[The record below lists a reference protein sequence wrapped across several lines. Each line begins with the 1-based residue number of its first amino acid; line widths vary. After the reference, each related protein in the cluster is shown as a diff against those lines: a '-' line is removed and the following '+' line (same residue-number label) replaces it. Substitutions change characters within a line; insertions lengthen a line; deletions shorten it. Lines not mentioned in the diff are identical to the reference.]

1 MRTALWLIGW
11 TLVALT
17 LVTGGAGCGGRS
29 EAYDERLQVSAPIVV
44 GHHLAF
50 LDQTRERVT
59 LVRPYTREVT
69 HVDVGRQPSFM
80 LPTPD
85 GARLI
90 VICKG
95 WVATAR
101 DELDELPSMVLIDPT
116 APEAS
121 VSYDLGSPFD
131 EVAVSPDSRFAVAFF
146 SSTSTPGAEEV
157 FRNPNA
163 VALLDLDEPD
173 GLPVEKTVRSFGD
186 VPLGVLFSGPDMA
199 PLEPDGTLGTPRTL
213 AVVFADG
220 YVTFLDMEHPKR
232 SEVTV
237 HLTLPDHPQ
246 TVIPQEIVFAPE
258 AGTVFLR
265 CAGANDI
272 YAFTLTARSPADPTE
287 NDFVISINTLA
298 TGSVPGDVG
307 VFTDGTERKILVAN
321 QGSED
326 LTIIDALT
334 SEFVS
339 IPIGDPVDR
348 VLLYPDPSPTVA
360 VIFSQG
366 SARTR
371 IHFLDLE
378 DVETQVGQNH
388 DVLETNEP
396 VQNIELIPGR
406 DQALV
411 LHDDSRSVM
420 SVLDLTQRTLSPI
433 TAQGQLGG
441 YVFTADGAHLA
452 GFTYADTQVGL
463 IDLSNLAVR
472 TLQLT
477 HAPARIFALQPDAEA
492 AADAESRVVVVDHGD
507 PAGRLSVIPN
517 PSDPSRTSTY
527 VLSGFLYEGLLS
539 DPL

>member
-1 MRTALWLIGW
+1 
-11 TLVALT
+11 
-17 LVTGGAGCGGRS
+17 
-29 EAYDERLQVSAPIVV
+29 V

-50 LDQTRERVT
+50 LDKTRERVT
-59 LVRPYTREVT
+59 LVRPHTREVT

-85 GARLI
+85 GAQLI

-95 WVATAR
+95 WVADQR
-101 DELDELPSMVLIDPT
+101 DEEDEPPSMVLIDPA
-116 APEAS
+116 APEAA

-131 EVAVSPDSRFAVAFF
+131 EVAVSPDSRYAVAFF
-146 SSTSTPGAEEV
+146 SATSTPGVNEV

-163 VALLDLDEPD
+163 VALLDLEAPD
-173 GLPVEKTVRSFGD
+173 GEPIPKTVRSFGD
-186 VPLGVLFSGPDMA
+186 VPLGVLFSPPEMA
-199 PLEPDGTLGTPRTL
+199 PLETDGTLGQPRTV

-220 YVTFLDMEHPKR
+220 YVTFLDMAHPER

-246 TVIPQEIVFAPE
+246 TVIPQQIVFAPE
-258 AGTVFLR
+258 AGTIFLR

-298 TGSVPGDVG
+298 AGSIPADVG
-307 VFTDGTERKILVAN
+307 VFMDEGQRKILVAN
-321 QGSED
+321 QGSSD
-326 LTIIDALT
+326 LTIIDAVT
-334 SEFVS
+334 SEFVN

-348 VLLYPDPSPTVA
+348 VLLYPQDAPTMA

-366 SARTR
+366 STRTR
-371 IHFLDLE
+371 IHFLDLP
-378 DVETQVGQNH
+378 DVESQVGQNH
-388 DVLETNEP
+388 AVLTTNAP

-411 LHDDSRSVM
+411 LHDDTHSVM

-441 YVFTADGAHLA
+441 YVFTSDGAHLA
-452 GFTYADTQVGL
+452 GFTYATTQVGV
-463 IDLSNLAVR
+463 IDLSNLSVR

-477 HAPARIFALQPDAEA
+477 HTPTRIFALQADLDVAG
-492 AADAESRVVVVDHGD
+492 DAESRTLVVDHGD

-527 VLSGFLYEGLLS
+527 VLSGFLYDGLLHN
-539 DPL
+539 PL

>member
-1 MRTALWLIGW
+1 MAS
-11 TLVALT
+11 
-17 LVTGGAGCGGRS
+17 GAGCGGRGD
-29 EAYDERLQVSAPIVV
+29 AYDERLQVSAPIVV
-44 GHHLAF
+44 GHYLAF
-50 LDQTRERVT
+50 LDRTRERVT
-59 LVRPYTREVT
+59 LVRPFTREVT
-69 HVDVGRQPSFM
+69 HVDVGRGPSFLM
-80 LPTPD
+80 PTPD

-95 WVATAR
+95 WVATER
-101 DELDELPSMVLIDPT
+101 DEEDELPSMVLIDPA
-116 APEAS
+116 APQSA

-146 SSTSTPGAEEV
+146 SSTTTPGAEEV

-163 VALLDLDEPD
+163 VALLDLDEP
-173 GLPVEKTVRSFGD
+173 GGVPMEKTVRSFGD
-186 VPLGVLFSGPDMA
+186 VPLGVMFSPPEMA
-199 PLEPDGTLGTPRTL
+199 PLQSDGTLGTPRTL

-220 YVTFLDMEHPKR
+220 YVTFLDMEHPER

-265 CAGANDI
+265 CLGANDI
-272 YAFTLTARSPADPTE
+272 YAFTLTARSPGSATE

-298 TGSVPGDVG
+298 AGSVPGDVG
-307 VFTDGTERKILVAN
+307 VFTEGGERKILVAN
-321 QGSED
+321 QGSENV
-326 LTIIDALT
+326 TIIDALT
-334 SEFVS
+334 SEFVN
-339 IPIGDPVDR
+339 IHIGDPVDR
-348 VLLYPDPSPTVA
+348 VLLYPEQSPTVA

-366 SARTR
+366 SARNR
-371 IHFLDLE
+371 IHFLDLQ
-378 DVETQVGQNH
+378 DVETRVGQNH
-388 DVLETNEP
+388 DVLATNEA

-411 LHDDSRSVM
+411 LHDDNHSVM
-420 SVLDLTQRTLSPI
+420 SVLDLTGRTLSPI

-452 GFTYADTQVGL
+452 GFTLSKAQMGL

-472 TLQLT
+472 TLQLSHTPT
-477 HAPARIFALQPDAEA
+477 HIFALQRLANNPD
-492 AADAESRVVVVDHGD
+492 DTESRTLVVDHGD

-517 PSDPSRTSTY
+517 PSDLSRTSTY
-527 VLSGFLYEGLLS
+527 VLSGFLYDGLLG

>member
-1 MRTALWLIGW
+1 MRTVLWLIGW
-11 TLVALT
+11 TLVATT
-17 LVTGGAGCGGRS
+17 LVVNAAGCGTRS
-29 EAYDERLQVSAPIVV
+29 ARYDERLQVSAPIVV

-59 LVRPYTREVT
+59 LVRPVTREVI

-101 DELDELPSMVLIDPT
+101 DESDELPSMVLIDPT
-116 APEAS
+116 APEAA

-131 EVAVSPDSRFAVAFF
+131 EVAVSPDSRYAVAFF
-146 SSTSTPGAEEV
+146 SSTSNPGADEV

-163 VALLDLDEPD
+163 VALLDLDEP
-173 GLPVEKTVRSFGD
+173 GGVPVPKTVRSFGD
-186 VPLGVLFSGPDMA
+186 VPLGVLFSPPDMA
-199 PLEPDGTLGTPRTL
+199 PLQPDGTLGTARTL

-220 YVTFLDMEHPKR
+220 YVTFLDMEHPER

-237 HLTLPDHPQ
+237 HLTLPQHPQ
-246 TVIPQEIVFAPE
+246 TIIPQEVVFAPE

-265 CAGANDI
+265 CLGADDI
-272 YAFTLTARSPADPTE
+272 YAFTLTSRSPADSTQ

-298 TGSVPGDVG
+298 AGSVPADVG
-307 VFTDGTERKILVAN
+307 MFIDASERKILVAN
-321 QGSED
+321 QGSEN
-326 LTIIDALT
+326 LTVIDALT
-334 SEFVS
+334 SEFVN
-339 IPIGDPVDR
+339 IFIGDPVDR
-348 VLLYPDPSPTVA
+348 VLMVPPDDPKTA

-366 SARTR
+366 AGRPA
-371 IHFLDLE
+371 IHFLDLQ
-378 DVETQVGQNH
+378 DVEAQGGQNH
-388 DVLETNEP
+388 EVLLAADP
-396 VQNIELIPGR
+396 VRNIELIGGR

-411 LHDDSRSVM
+411 LHDDNHSVM
-420 SVLDLTQRTLSPI
+420 SVLDLTERTLSPI
-433 TAQGQLGG
+433 TAGAQLGG

-452 GFTYADTQVGL
+452 GFTYATTQVGV

-477 HAPARIFALQPDAEA
+477 HTPSHIYALQPPPDSAP
-492 AADAESRVVVVDHGD
+492 DAESRAVVVDHGD
-507 PAGRLSVIPN
+507 PAGRLTVIPN
-517 PSDPSRTSTY
+517 PSDPSRSSTF
-527 VLSGFLYEGLLS
+527 VLSGFLYESLLS

>member
-1 MRTALWLIGW
+1 MRTTLWLLIG
-11 TLVALT
+11 
-17 LVTGGAGCGGRS
+17 LVTAGAGCGGRG
-29 EAYDERLQVSAPIVV
+29 EAYENRLLTSTPIVV

-95 WVATAR
+95 WVATER
-101 DELDELPSMVLIDPT
+101 DEADEPPSMVLIDPN
-116 APEAS
+116 APTET

-146 SSTSTPGAEEV
+146 SSTSTPGVDEV

-163 VALLDLDEPD
+163 VALLDLNEP
-173 GLPVEKTVRSFGD
+173 GSAPMEKTVRSFGD
-186 VPLGVLFSGPDMA
+186 VPLGVLFSPPEMA
-199 PLEPDGTLGTPRTL
+199 PLESDGALGTPRTV

-220 YVTFLDMEHPKR
+220 YVTFLDMEHPER

-258 AGTVFLR
+258 AGTIFLR

-272 YAFTLTARSPADPTE
+272 YAFTLTARSPADSTE

-298 TGSVPGDVG
+298 AGSIPADVG
-307 VFTDGTERKILVAN
+307 VFTDGGDRKILVAN
-321 QGSED
+321 QGSQD

-334 SEFVS
+334 SEFVN

-348 VLLYPDPSPTVA
+348 VLLYPEIEPTVA

-366 SARTR
+366 STRTR
-371 IHFLDLE
+371 IHFLDLPE
-378 DVETQVGQNH
+378 VETQVGQNH
-388 DVLETNEP
+388 DVLTTNEP

-411 LHDDSRSVM
+411 LHNDTHSVM

-433 TAQGQLGG
+433 TAQGELGG

-452 GFTYADTQVGL
+452 GFTYSTTQVGL

-477 HAPARIFALQPDAEA
+477 HAPMRIFALQADVDTT
-492 AADAESRVVVVDHGD
+492 DAESRAVVVDHGD

-517 PSDPSRTSTY
+517 PSDPSRTSTF
-527 VLSGFLYEGLLS
+527 VLSGFLYDGLL
-539 DPL
+539 DNPL

>member
-1 MRTALWLIGW
+1 MRTALWLFGW
-11 TLVALT
+11 TLMAFT
-17 LVTGGAGCGGRS
+17 LATGGAGCGGRG
-29 EAYDERLQVSAPIVV
+29 EAYEERLQISAPIVV
-44 GHHLAF
+44 GHYLAF
-50 LDQTRERVT
+50 LDRTRERVT

-101 DELDELPSMVLIDPT
+101 DEDDEPPSMVLIDPA
-116 APEAS
+116 APEAA

-131 EVAVSPDSRFAVAFF
+131 QVAVSPDSRFAVAFF
-146 SSTSTPGAEEV
+146 SSTSTPGADEV

-163 VALLDLDEPD
+163 VALLDLDEPS
-173 GLPVEKTVRSFGD
+173 GVPIEKTVRSFGD
-186 VPLGVLFSGPDMA
+186 VPLGVLFSPPDMA
-199 PLEPDGTLGTPRTL
+199 PLEPDGTLGAPRTV

-220 YVTFLDMEHPKR
+220 YVTFMDMEHPER

-237 HLTLPDHPQ
+237 HLTLPDYPQ
-246 TVIPQEIVFAPE
+246 TIIPQEIVFAPE
-258 AGTVFLR
+258 AGTIFLR
-265 CAGANDI
+265 CAGSNDI
-272 YAFTLTARSPADPTE
+272 YAFTLNARSPADPSE

-298 TGSVPGDVG
+298 AGSVPASVG
-307 VFTDGTERKILVAN
+307 VFYDGQERKILVAN

-326 LTIIDALT
+326 VTIIDALT
-334 SEFVS
+334 SAFVN

-348 VLLYPDPSPTVA
+348 VLLYPELSPTVA

-366 SARTR
+366 STRTR
-371 IHFLDLE
+371 IHFLDLQ
-378 DVETQVGQNH
+378 DVETRVGQNH
-388 DVLETNEP
+388 DVLTTNEP

-411 LHDDSRSVM
+411 LHDDSHAVM

-433 TAQGQLGG
+433 TAHGQLAG
-441 YVFTADGAHLA
+441 YVFTADGAYLA
-452 GFTYADTQVGL
+452 GFTYADTQLGL
-463 IDLSNLAVR
+463 IDLSNLSVR

-477 HAPARIFALQPDAEA
+477 HAPMRIFALQPNAGATSDV
-492 AADAESRVVVVDHGD
+492 ESRALVVDHGD

-527 VLSGFLYEGLLS
+527 VLSGFLYEGLLT

>member
-1 MRTALWLIGW
+1 MRTFLWLIGW
-11 TLVALT
+11 TLVATT
-17 LVTGGAGCGGRS
+17 LVAGASSCG
-29 EAYDERLQVSAPIVV
+29 ERGDLYETKLQVSAPIVV

-50 LDQTRERVT
+50 LDKTRERVT
-59 LVRPYTREVT
+59 LVRPFTREVT

-85 GARLI
+85 GSRLI

-95 WVATAR
+95 WVAAER
-101 DELDELPSMVLIDPT
+101 DEEDELPSMVLIDPT
-116 APEAS
+116 APADA

-131 EVAVSPDSRFAVAFF
+131 EVAVSPDSQYAVAFF
-146 SSTSTPGAEEV
+146 SSTSTPGANEV

-163 VALLDLDEPD
+163 VAMLDLEDP
-173 GLPVEKTVRSFGD
+173 GATPVEKTVRSFGD
-186 VPLGVLFSGPDMA
+186 VPLGVLFSPPDMA
-199 PLEPDGTLGTPRTL
+199 PIEPDGSLGAARTL

-220 YVTFLDMEHPKR
+220 YVTFLDMAHPER
-232 SEVTV
+232 NEVTV
-237 HLTLPDHPQ
+237 HLTLPEHPQ

-265 CAGANDI
+265 CVGANDI
-272 YAFTLTARSPADPTE
+272 YAFTLTGRTPDSQTE

-298 TGSVPGDVG
+298 AGSVPADVG
-307 VFTDGTERKILVAN
+307 MFTDAGERKILVAN

-334 SEFVS
+334 SEFEN
-339 IPIGDPVDR
+339 IFIGDPVDR
-348 VLLYPDPSPTVA
+348 VLLYPPESPTMA

-366 SARTR
+366 AARTR

-378 DVETQVGQNH
+378 DVENLGGQNH
-388 DVLETNEP
+388 DVLEINDP
-396 VQNIELIPGR
+396 VMNIELIPGR

-411 LHDDSRSVM
+411 LHDDNHSVM
-420 SVLDLTQRTLSPI
+420 SVLDLTERTLSPI

-452 GFTYADTQVGL
+452 GFTYVNTQVGL

-477 HAPARIFALQPDAEA
+477 HQPSHIYALQAFDSAAE
-492 AADAESRVVVVDHGD
+492 AESRAVIVDHGD
-507 PAGRLSVIPN
+507 PAGRLTVIPN

-527 VLSGFLYEGLLS
+527 VLSGFLYDGLLS